1 MKIQRN
7 HNKNY
12 KRQEIKKLEYES
24 LFKSN
29 NINKFL
35 YAAMILFNMASTID
49 NPYKKIWILWGIRQS
64 VALEILKCEECEKKK
79 KKVKGIYKK

>member
-49 NPYKKIWILWGIRQS
+49 NPYKKNWILWGIRQS

-79 KKVKGIYKK
+79 VKGIYKK